1 MPGSSFRGLPREGP
15 PLARVMFSSLLFA
28 GGPLPTALALLPR
41 APV

>member
-1 MPGSSFRGLPREGP
+1 
-15 PLARVMFSSLLFA
+15 MFSSLLFA